1 MAKKSAKT
9 NPMARFF
16 CVIMALL
23 IIAACTIGGLQLWGK
38 GNVKPSEWF
47 KKNEELAPVTITL
60 SDGEELPAVCA
71 ATQAMSAEGYP
82 STKLATARCTLPEG
96 GSPDRYEWEI
106 KGGTGLS
113 VKASNA
119 SGSRANVTAQTY
131 FAGKATLTAR
141 AYLADEL
148 RGIGSIGITAIN
160 PNLIEIAVYY
170 LPDAETHEYQEMLS
184 ALRAYDAEAQNF
196 SITFREYT
204 SMYECVSQEAD
215 YAIFFDENNRIAEF
229 DEFALMSD
237 AGIPVFYYNTGDGN
251 GVDEGNIEGI
261 ITKET
266 IEEGEASGEMGNTIS
281 RWAEEDELGF
291 ASDLNTADEDIL
303 SQYFDWESA
312 QKYPVAEYDGWE
324 NLFMDFG
331 DTINGIA
338 LSSSESLQEVKDV
351 MDMSGLYYP
360 DFKYIILD
368 VKEADA
374 ELLREIIAEGAEV
387 LAYTNKNDFAPLF
400 EAINKLE
407 SGETINDKTIYVS
420 TIEAFV

>member
-16 CVIMALL
+16 CVIMAIL

-47 KKNEELAPVTITL
+47 KKDEELAPVTITL

-71 ATQAMSAEGYP
+71 ATQANEGSYP
-82 STKLATARCTLPEG
+82 STKLAEATCTLPEG

-113 VKASNA
+113 VKASEKTGRTA
-119 SGSRANVTAQTY
+119 WVTAQTY
-131 FAGKATLTAR
+131 FTGKATLTAR

-148 RGIGSIGITAIN
+148 RGIGSINITAIN
-160 PNLIEIAVYY
+160 PDLIQVCVYY
-170 LPDAETHEYQEMLS
+170 LADAETDEYQEMLS
-184 ALRAYDAEAQNF
+184 ALRAYDAEAQGF
-196 SITFREYT
+196 SITFNEYI
-204 SMYECVSQEAD
+204 SMYECEAQEPD

-237 AGIPVFYYNTGDGN
+237 AGIPVFYYNAGDDI
-251 GVDEGNIEGI
+251 GVDEGNIKGI

-266 IEEGEASGEMGNTIS
+266 IESYEASGEIGNTIS
-281 RWAEEDELGF
+281 RWAEEGKLTF
-291 ASDLNTADEDIL
+291 ACDLNTTDEAIL
-303 SQYFDWESA
+303 SQYFDWEST
-312 QKYPVAEYDGWE
+312 QKYPVAESDGWE
-324 NLFMDFG
+324 SLLTSDVEP
-331 DTINGIA
+331 INGIA

-351 MDMSGLYYP
+351 MDMGGRYYP

-374 ELLREIIAEGAEV
+374 EFLREIIAEGAEA
-387 LAYTNKNDFAPLF
+387 LAYTNKLDFASLF
-400 EAINKLE
+400 EAINE
-407 SGETINDKTIYVS
+407 IHGGTEFDKTIYVS
-420 TIEAFV
+420 KIEAFA